1 MITTSFFYGNC
12 RQDFFFFHF
21 FIMNQQQIYM
31 SLMIGDAGRRI
42 VHNELDTASR
52 MMFLFSMGLQAIR
65 GELSQYVDEM
75 VIPETMIT

>member
-1 MITTSFFYGNC
+1 MGIASKIFYFFS
-12 RQDFFFFHF
+12 FFHF